1 MRSKLI
7 PVIRTLLLSFLISII
22 ILCLMA
28 LLMWKLSLSDG
39 QVKTGLYLSY
49 LLSCLFGGFCFGHI
63 FPKRRILWGLCFG
76 IGYFVLLALVCVVV
90 AKATLSYQPFLFLAF
105 AASEDALDHSLVSLS
120 RSIFHSDTTYV

>member
-76 IGYFVLLALVCVVV
+76 IGYFVLLALVCLVV
-90 AKATLSYQPFLFLAF
+90 AKTTLSYPHFLFLVY

-120 RSIFHSDTTYV
+120 RSILYSDTTYV

>member
-49 LLSCLFGGFCFGHI
+49 LLSCSAVFALDTSFLKGAFSGDFA
-63 FPKRRILWGLCFG
+63 LESG
-76 IGYFVLLALVCVVV
+76 ISFYSHSSVLLSQRLLCR
-90 AKATLSYQPFLFLAF
+90 TPPFLFLAF

>member
-90 AKATLSYQPFLFLAF
+90 ARILCRTPPFLFLAF

>member
-28 LLMWKLSLSDG
+28 LLMWKLSMSDG

-49 LLSCLFGGFCFGHI
+49 LLSCLFGRFLLWTHSFLKGC
-63 FPKRRILWGLCFG
+63 ILWGLCFG

-90 AKATLSYQPFLFLAF
+90 AKATLSYPAFLVLG
-105 AASEDALDHSLVSLS
+105 LCCLGGWRWIIL
-120 RSIFHSDTTYV
+120 

>member
-49 LLSCLFGGFCFGHI
+49 LLSCLFGGFCFG
-63 FPKRRILWGLCFG
+63 

-90 AKATLSYQPFLFLAF
+90 AKDTLSYPAFLVLGLCCLGGCAGSFF
-105 AASEDALDHSLVSLS
+105 S
-120 RSIFHSDTTYV
+120 

>member
-90 AKATLSYQPFLFLAF
+90 AKATLSYPAFLFLAF

>member
-63 FPKRRILWGLCFG
+63 
-76 IGYFVLLALVCVVV
+76 VLLALVCVVV
-90 AKATLSYQPFLFLAF
+90 AKATLSYPAFLVLGLCCLGGCAGSFF
-105 AASEDALDHSLVSLS
+105 S
-120 RSIFHSDTTYV
+120 

>member
-90 AKATLSYQPFLFLAF
+90 AKDTLSYPLFLAF

>member
-76 IGYFVLLALVCVVV
+76 IVCVVV
-90 AKATLSYQPFLFLAF
+90 AKATLSYPAFLVLGLCCLGGCAGSFF
-105 AASEDALDHSLVSLS
+105 S
-120 RSIFHSDTTYV
+120 

>member
-63 FPKRRILWGLCFG
+63 FPKRRSLWGLCFG

-90 AKATLSYQPFLFLAF
+90 AKATLSYPAFLVLGLCCLGGCAGSFF
-105 AASEDALDHSLVSLS
+105 S
-120 RSIFHSDTTYV
+120 

>member
-39 QVKTGLYLSY
+39 QVKTG
-49 LLSCLFGGFCFGHI
+49 HI

-90 AKATLSYQPFLFLAF
+90 AKATLSYPAFLVLGLCCLGGCAGSFF
-105 AASEDALDHSLVSLS
+105 S
-120 RSIFHSDTTYV
+120 

>member
-49 LLSCLFGGFCFGHI
+49 LLSCLFGGFALDTSFLKGA
-63 FPKRRILWGLCFG
+63 FSGDFALESG
-76 IGYFVLLALVCVVV
+76 ISFYSHSSVLLSQRLLCR
-90 AKATLSYQPFLFLAF
+90 TPPFLFLAF

>member
-39 QVKTGLYLSY
+39 QVKTVFALDTSFLKGAFSGDFALESGISFYSHSSV
-49 LLSCLFGGFCFGHI
+49 LLSQRL
-63 FPKRRILWGLCFG
+63 LCR
-76 IGYFVLLALVCVVV
+76 
-90 AKATLSYQPFLFLAF
+90 TPPFSFLAF

>member
-90 AKATLSYQPFLFLAF
+90 AKATLSYPPFLFLAF

>member
-90 AKATLSYQPFLFLAF
+90 AKATLSYPAF

>member
-39 QVKTGLYLSY
+39 QVKTELYLSY

-90 AKATLSYQPFLFLAF
+90 AKATLSYPAFLVLGLCCLGGCAGSFF
-105 AASEDALDHSLVSLS
+105 S
-120 RSIFHSDTTYV
+120 

>member
-76 IGYFVLLALVCVVV
+76 IGYFILLALVCVVV
-90 AKATLSYQPFLFLAF
+90 AKATLSYPAFLVLGF